1 MARPARS
8 ASHLPSKLGRRP
20 VAPPAAWYAAPDILD
35 ETNTHYLIAWE
46 GDDPA
51 TCASFEPPW
60 QPKRNANAALVQG
73 DGREPQDSRKAS
85 FPARAIV
92 AECGHQYRVAWAPD
106 P

>member
-60 QPKRNANAALVQG
+60 QPKRNANAALV
-73 DGREPQDSRKAS
+73 RK
-85 FPARAIV
+85 
-92 AECGHQYRVAWAPD
+92 
-106 P
+106 